1 MAGFRRRLA
10 RHETYRLEV
19 PARETD
25 PEWGVSRGRLMP
37 DHHILTESEA
47 SPATR
52 QKLVDSLVLVHGG
65 MAQNV
70 GPILEMVT
78 EKYLLR
84 SEREWEA
91 RNAAMKIVDQI
102 LVALKNGDVPTVGVL
117 TTRNFF
123 EPLQAIIPWASN
135 FYTETLIKRTRE
147 HFGSDFQGFWMLGG
161 MSGGGMGF
169 IFSPHRKPEAQT
181 FLAELMTTTRRD
193 LQHALPFAMD
203 PVVYDFAINERG
215 TFAQL
220 LRDSEALLPAGYYAL
235 MVPHWLQWNPQH
247 MSRLR
252 RAEMDT
258 FAAACR
264 TRPELSGMVQT
275 LFDRLFPKAHSSAA
289 GIRPLHDLPQECGFD
304 HDQHESIRTDLR
316 NGRIGLAQNR
326 LPANTIIS
334 DVQPDDIIDTTK
346 QANDAALIK
355 LGRDAL
361 ANGEV
366 AVVSL
371 AAGAGSRWTQG
382 AGVVKALHPFA
393 KLGGAHRSF
402 LEVHLAKSRKIG
414 KTVGTMPAHVVTTSY
429 LTHDPD
435 RNNISPA
442 IINTATKAPSS
453 SPPDAPSACA
463 WSRWSAISAS
473 PGRK

>member
-1 MAGFRRRLA
+1 
-10 RHETYRLEV
+10 
-19 PARETD
+19 
-25 PEWGVSRGRLMP
+25 
-37 DHHILTESEA
+37 
-47 SPATR
+47 
-52 QKLVDSLVLVHGG
+52 
-65 MAQNV
+65 
-70 GPILEMVT
+70 
-78 EKYLLR
+78 
-84 SEREWEA
+84 
-91 RNAAMKIVDQI
+91 
-102 LVALKNGDVPTVGVL
+102 
-117 TTRNFF
+117 
-123 EPLQAIIPWASN
+123 
-135 FYTETLIKRTRE
+135 
-147 HFGSDFQGFWMLGG
+147 MLGG

-169 IFSPHRKPEAQT
+169 IFSPHRKPESRKHS
-181 FLAELMTTTRRD
+181 LAELMTTTRRE

-275 LFDRLFPKAHSSAA
+275 LFDRLFPKAHSSSV
-289 GIRPLHDLPQECGFD
+289 GTRPLHDLLQECGFD

-326 LPANTIIS
+326 LPATEHDRVTG

-355 LGRDAL
+355 LGRDAI

-414 KTVGTMPAHVVTTSY
+414 KNVGTMPVHVVTTSY
-429 LTHDPD
+429 LTHDPIEQYLA
-435 RNNISPA
+435 RNNQYGYEGPLLL
-442 IINTATKAPSS
+442 
-453 SPPDAPSACA
+453 
-463 WSRWSAISAS
+463 S
-473 PGRK
+473 PGRAIGLRLIPMERDLRFAWEEMPQKLLDEQQQKVRHSLHAALIGWARMMGEGGTDYTDNVPQQCLHPVGHWYRNSNLLPQRHA